1 MHSKINISQLQEEIR
16 LRPPHMIT
24 PEELR
29 PGGGAT
35 AADSANPQAHFTL
48 GRDIIDFVKRYI
60 YCIILY
66 EELFL
71 PHVHFFCPY
80 TRANYFAVS
89 SVIEKKNLP
98 TLKFAHCPFLSNW
111 KEKIAYC

>member
-35 AADSANPQAHFTL
+35 AADSAETQAHFTL
-48 GRDIIDFVKRYI
+48 GRDIIDFMKRYI
-60 YCIILY
+60 LYSIILY
-66 EELFL
+66 KNCFCPIFIFL
-71 PHVHFFCPY
+71 PFY
-80 TRANYFAVS
+80 TCKLF
-89 SVIEKKNLP
+89 
-98 TLKFAHCPFLSNW
+98 CPFLSYW
-111 KEKIAYC
+111 KEKFAYS

>member
-35 AADSANPQAHFTL
+35 AADSADTQAHFTL
-48 GRDIIDFVKRYI
+48 GIDFFKSY
-60 YCIILY
+60 ILY
-66 EELFL
+66 NTVLRIVFAPCLF
-71 PHVHFFCPY
+71 FFCPF
-80 TRANYFAVS
+80 TCANHFALKLMKRK
-89 SVIEKKNLP
+89 ICLLLNLP
-98 TLKFAHCPFLSNW
+98 TALS
-111 KEKIAYC
+111 